1 MKFPNTARL
10 AAALILL
17 NTATRSTADVLPAP
31 FEAEY
36 EGAKFPFSAK
46 ATIALQRIG
55 DYYRY
60 SLRGSVR
67 AAFFK
72 WTDVYDCSVLHIRD
86 DKFAP
91 VEYIHRY
98 SRDPDRN
105 VATRFDWEHRTM
117 RVTRGDGTV
126 QDISDLPPI
135 AWDLMSVQVRLR
147 ADVAAAT
154 PGAELSYETVEKDE
168 VRKRRLTVKGLDDV
182 LSNERTLKVMMA
194 ETEDSKH
201 RHQFWFAKNYAWLPV
216 RVSIDGVSLDL
227 VSPPEGAARAA
238 APAGE
243 TPPSCQ

>member
-1 MKFPNTARL
+1 LKFPNTARL

-17 NTATRSTADVLPAP
+17 HTASPSTADELPTP

-36 EGAKFPFSAK
+36 EGAKFPFSAT

-60 SLRGSVR
+60 SMRGSVR

-72 WTDVYDCSVLHIRD
+72 WTDVYDCSLLRVRGNEFI
-86 DKFAP
+86 P
-91 VEYIHRY
+91 VEYVHRY
-98 SRDPDRN
+98 SREPDRN
-105 VATRFDWEHRTM
+105 TLTRFDWEHRKM
-117 RVTRGDGTV
+117 HMERGDGTAK
-126 QDISDLPPI
+126 DIGELPPI

-147 ADVAAAT
+147 ADVAAANR
-154 PGAELSYETVEKDE
+154 GAELSYDVVEKDE
-168 VRKRRLTVKGLDDV
+168 VRKRHLTVEGLDDAQ
-182 LSNERTLKVMMA
+182 LNDRTLKVMKA
-194 ETEDSKH
+194 EAVDGKH

-227 VSPPEGAARAA
+227 ASPPEKAARAA

-243 TPPSCQ
+243 APPSCQ